1 MIAGLGLGMEVKQLL
16 MERLVNG
23 SGMCVA
29 LQVTAARV
37 VLAKADAEKA
47 ELEAE
52 AKRVR
57 NYVAHIVRAIGSN

>member
-1 MIAGLGLGMEVKQLL
+1 MEVKQLL

-23 SGMCVA
+23 SGMCVV
-29 LQVTAARV
+29 LQVAAARA
-37 VLAKADAEKA
+37 VLAKADLEKA

-57 NYVAHIVRAIGSN
+57 NYVAHIVRAI

>member
-1 MIAGLGLGMEVKQLL
+1 LIAGLGLGMEVMQLL

-23 SGMCVA
+23 SGMCVV
-29 LQVTAARV
+29 LQVTAARA

-57 NYVAHIVRAIGSN
+57 NFVTHIVRAIGSN